1 MAVVSDETP
10 IIYSQSHV
18 KNDYSKGTGAVLK
31 PPAGECLGTRHFLAF
46 MAFLGFVNVYCLRV
60 NLSVGLVAMVNDT
73 GTTKNTSDEE
83 ACAGPD
89 SGQNT
94 TVKVGE
100 FNWDQNTQ
108 GIILGSFFYGY
119 ICTQIIGG
127 KMAEIIGGKR
137 MFGFGVLCTAVL
149 TMLTPLAARAGLGYF
164 IALRIVEGI
173 GEGVTFPA
181 MHAMWGQ
188 WAPIWERSKLAGFS
202 YAGAQLGTVI
212 AMPIC
217 GILADSD
224 FLGGWPSVF
233 YVFGV
238 LGCVWFVA
246 WMLLVH
252 DTPAKHPRI
261 SKVERDYIEKSIGVR
276 EKMSTPWLA
285 ILTSPAVWATSA
297 AHFANN
303 WGFYTMLTCLP
314 TYMKDV
320 LKFDIKSD
328 GFVSALPYLVCWLCM
343 NLSCNLADF
352 IRGRGYL
359 STLNTR
365 RVVNSC
371 GLLAP
376 AILMSC
382 IGLVGCNYVVVV
394 VMLTFAVGL
403 GGFCMGGYNV
413 NHLDLAPNFS
423 GTLMGITN
431 MIATI
436 PGFLGPY
443 VVGVL
448 TNNQETRGQWQ
459 KVFYISAGVYV
470 AGTVIFVLFARG
482 TEQSWNKPNGDV
494 SFRNN
499 RNVSYSV
506 LEGENTVNGAIVKR

>member
-1 MAVVSDETP
+1 MSVVSDETP

-31 PPAGECLGTRHFLAF
+31 PPSGECFGTRHFLAF

-73 GTTKNTSDEE
+73 DTTKNTSDEE

-217 GILADSD
+217 GILADSN

-261 SKVERDYIEKSIGVR
+261 SKVERDYIEKSIGVK
-276 EKMSTPWLA
+276 EKMPTPWLA

-328 GFVSALPYLVCWLCM
+328 GFVSALPYLVCWMSM
-343 NLSCNLADF
+343 NISCNLADF
-352 IRGRGYL
+352 IRSRGFL

-365 RVVNSC
+365 LVINSF

-482 TEQSWNKPNGDV
+482 TEQSWNKPNGGL

-506 LEGENTVNGAIVKR
+506 LEGDNTANGAIVNR